1 MSWSAE
7 QQRLL
12 GAMGY
17 TLFQRAAP
25 GPATMPQPVP
35 MPNVATSRAPARQ
48 MPTSIADSASVR
60 VQPAGNVNKLLA
72 ALQQAAL
79 GQDVSALVEDLAAL
93 RRDPLKKRALW
104 PQLRTLRRA
113 H

>member
-25 GPATMPQPVP
+25 GPATMPMPIP
-35 MPNVATSRAPARQ
+35 MPKTSATRTPARA
-48 MPTSIADSASVR
+48 MPNPDSLPTSARVGPAD
-60 VQPAGNVNKLLA
+60 NHDKLFA

-79 GQDVSALVEDLAAL
+79 GQDVSALVGDVAAL
-93 RRDPLKKRALW
+93 RRDPHRKRALW
-104 PQLRTLRRA
+104 PQLRTLRRT